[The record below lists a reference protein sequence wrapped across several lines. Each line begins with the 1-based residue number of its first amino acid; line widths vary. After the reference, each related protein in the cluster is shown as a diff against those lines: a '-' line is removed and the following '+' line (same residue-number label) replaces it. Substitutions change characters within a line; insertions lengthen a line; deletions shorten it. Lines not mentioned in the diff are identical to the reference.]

1 MMKKLLLLFL
11 ICSFKI
17 WAENTR
23 ASKFVNSKRKR
34 NGNAMRENKLNSDD
48 VDNYSFLSLQTGN
61 DEKAANE
68 SDGNNAKKEKEGEEK
83 SNGNE
88 KKSEDNTNAN
98 EKKNEENTS
107 VNEKKNEE
115 NNASEQ
121 KNEQK
126 NYQSNEQNNSQNN
139 TPPKNES
146 VPVEK
151 KINKENL
158 LEYGTHDKDG
168 HFIPSYKTLTNE
180 ILSTNNSLE
189 RASSFL
195 KVACSHIMKIVEFV
209 PESKLSSQYIKVESK
224 NVYIKDITSECQN
237 IFFSLEKLT
246 MTMIVLNSKINKLIY
261 VQDK

>member
-1 MMKKLLLLFL
+1 MKKLLLLFL

-23 ASKFVNSKRKR
+23 ASKFANSKRKR
-34 NGNAMRENKLNSDD
+34 NGNAMRENKLNNDD
-48 VDNYSFLSLQTGN
+48 VDHYSFLSLRTAN
-61 DEKAANE
+61 EEKAATEND
-68 SDGNNAKKEKEGEEK
+68 SNNAKKEGEENT
-83 SNGNE
+83 NGNE
-88 KKSEDNTNAN
+88 KKNEENGSGNEKRNEENNAN
-98 EKKNEENTS
+98 EKKNEQTNDQSNGQSNSQT
-107 VNEKKNEE
+107 NIPKKNE
-115 NNASEQ
+115 AV
-121 KNEQK
+121 
-126 NYQSNEQNNSQNN
+126 
-139 TPPKNES
+139 PP
-146 VPVEK
+146 EK

-168 HFIPSYKTLTNE
+168 HFIPSYKTLTDE

-195 KVACSHIMKIVEFV
+195 KIACSHIMKIVEFI

-246 MTMIVLNSKINKLIY
+246 MTMIVLNSKMNKLVY